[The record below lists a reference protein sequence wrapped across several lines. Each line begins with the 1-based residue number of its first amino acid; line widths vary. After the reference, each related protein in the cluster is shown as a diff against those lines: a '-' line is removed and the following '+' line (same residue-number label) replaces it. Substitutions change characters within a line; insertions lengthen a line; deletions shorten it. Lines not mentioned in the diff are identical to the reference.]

1 MSAATNPRSCTVGQ
15 VVIDTLRA
23 YGVNRAYCV
32 PGESYLGI
40 LEAVRELGDAFD
52 LVVCRHE
59 GGASYMAE
67 ASGRMTGLPGV
78 CMVTRG
84 PGSCNATIGLHTA
97 LHEGTPLILLV
108 GDVTTGT
115 KGRVAFQD
123 LDFRSTFGGVAKA
136 VLQID
141 RADDAAGVMRQA
153 FQVAMAGKP
162 GPVVVSVTED
172 VQFETVQATLPLVQW
187 NEPMA
192 PGAGA
197 VAQLSERL
205 SQARKPLFVVGGTK
219 WSASARADLQA
230 FAERFNVPVASTF
243 RRQDL
248 IDNACPSYVGTIG
261 GASPPPLEAYLKDC
275 DLLVLMGGEFGEIE
289 TARYSRLTEVTA
301 ERFFVHA
308 APIVEKFGLVLQPNL
323 AITTDMGP
331 LCQALVAMASVANA
345 PWVKKTQELRLAYE
359 AFCEPVKFEGR
370 INPGVAVEMIS
381 EFLPADAVITLGA
394 GNYTHF
400 ALRHHQYRTANSLLA
415 PICAPMGYSIPAAIA
430 VALEAPDRHV
440 VAYAGDG
447 CFLMNAQELV
457 TAVHRKLNLTVM
469 LLNNGLY
476 GSIRMH
482 QELRYPGKPIATHLH
497 NPDFQAYAAAFGLP
511 SRQVREPK
519 EVMAAWKELRKTH
532 AGPILIEMLTD
543 PAIISPQRIIEDPK
557 KAAAVAEVQS

>member
-1 MSAATNPRSCTVGQ
+1 MNAATNTRSRTVGQ

-59 GGASYMAE
+59 GGAAYMAE

-123 LDFRSTFGGVAKA
+123 IDFGSTFGGVSKA

-141 RADDAAGVMRQA
+141 RADSAAGVMRQA

-162 GPVVVSVTED
+162 GPVVVAITED

-192 PGAGA
+192 PGLDAI
-197 VAQLSERL
+197 AQLSQRL
-205 SQARKPLFVVGGTK
+205 SQAHHPLFVVGGTK
-219 WSASARADLQA
+219 WTASARADLQA
-230 FAERFNVPVASTF
+230 FAERFQVPVASTF
-243 RRQDL
+243 RRLDL
-248 IDNACPSYVGTIG
+248 MDNACPNYVGSIG
-261 GASPPPLEAYLKDC
+261 VVTPTELGTYLKEC

-289 TARYSRLTEVTA
+289 TARYNRLTEVTA
-301 ERFFVHA
+301 DRYFVHA
-308 APIVEKFGLVLQPNL
+308 APIMEEFGLVLQPNL
-323 AITTDMGP
+323 AVTTDMGP
-331 LCQALVAMASVANA
+331 LCRALVEMAPVTKASWA
-345 PWVKKTQELRLAYE
+345 KKTQALRLAYE
-359 AFCEPVKFEGR
+359 AFCQPVQFEGR
-370 INPGVAVEMIS
+370 INPAVAVEMIS

-400 ALRHHQYRTANSLLA
+400 ALRHHQYRAAISLLA

-430 VALEAPDRHV
+430 AALEAPDRDV

-457 TAVHRKLNLTVM
+457 TAVHRKLNLTVV

-482 QELRYPGKPIATHLH
+482 QELRYPGRPIATHLH

-519 EVMAAWKELRKTH
+519 EVIAAWKELRKAH

-557 KAAAVAEVQS
+557 AALVAEVQA